1 MHFHRA
7 TRAVLLVCLALTATT
22 TAISAAD
29 ALADAKR
36 RAAAELLKDG
46 KAAEAAAM
54 LQEVVRADPSQYK
67 DHLQLARAYDK
78 LNRAADAAE
87 SYQAAADALATAK
100 TDDRAARTEVDRRL
114 KVLDP
119 QGSKIAAAE
128 SEFLKKLDAL
138 ERDAVA
144 ARDMRAL
151 QRVFALRGGV
161 WNARGRREGFG
172 TELPAHIEWFDS
184 GANVEK
190 GVTYRV
196 RAAGYWTL
204 NGSVR
209 CTADGTPDVP
219 PTAFGVYGRLL
230 ASVEGSGQVE
240 QLSTDGTFVAPM
252 TGRLKFV
259 DNVNNQQ
266 ERARSSGSLYVLV
279 QRVSAN

>member
-1 MHFHRA
+1 MRVHRVV
-7 TRAVLLVCLALTATT
+7 RAVLIACLALTAA
-22 TAISAAD
+22 TAAAAPD

-46 KAAEAAAM
+46 KAAEAVTM

-78 LNRAADAAE
+78 LNRAAEAAE
-87 SYQAAADALATAK
+87 AYQAAADALANAR
-100 TDDRAARTEVDRRL
+100 TDDRAARAEIDRRL
-114 KVLDP
+114 KVLDAN
-119 QGSKIAAAE
+119 GAKVAAAE
-128 SEFLKKLDAL
+128 AEFLKKLDAL

-172 TELPAHIEWFDS
+172 VDLPATVEWFDS
-184 GANVEK
+184 GAVVEK

-204 NGSVR
+204 NGSIR
-209 CTADGTPDVP
+209 CTADGAPDAP
-219 PTAFGVYGRLL
+219 PTQYGVYGHLM
-230 ASVEGSGQVE
+230 AAVEGGGRFE
-240 QLSTDGTFVAPM
+240 HLSTDSTFVAPA
-252 TGRLKFV
+252 TGRLKFIN
-259 DNVNNQQ
+259 NVKNQE
-266 ERARSSGSLYVLV
+266 ERNRSSGNLYVLV
-279 QRVSAN
+279 QRVSAG